1 MNQHGH
7 AEVTMTQPTPLRV
20 GIAGAARGAGFVA
33 GLRSVPDQ
41 AQLHAVYDPDPEARR
56 RFATE
61 HGAEVECESYAQLL
75 GHADLV
81 VVSSPQHHHV
91 PQAVAA
97 LDAGVHVLSEVPA
110 AVSLEQAYDLLAA
123 CRRSSARYMMA
134 ENYCYIRSNLVVRE
148 MARQGVFGELY
159 YGEGEYLHELK
170 GLSRHADGRPTWR
183 YYWQH
188 GRAGHPYP
196 THSLGPLLQW
206 FGDRVAAVSCVGTG
220 RHTAP
225 EFELDDTVLLLC
237 RTSRGALLRIRY
249 DTLSNRPHLMDYY
262 AVQGTEGGYEAARLP
277 GGAPHVHV
285 QGRSPAG
292 QWEPLDGY
300 AEEFLPARYRQ
311 PPPGA
316 AGHWGADAWPIVE
329 FVEAIQ
335 GETELPVDIYAALE
349 MSLPGVVSERSYA
362 ENGAWLHVP
371 DPHVLTAGIGTEPGR
386 EAPLA

>member
-1 MNQHGH
+1 MSR
-7 AEVTMTQPTPLRV
+7 TPSKPLRV
-20 GIAGAARGAGFVA
+20 GIVGAARGTGFVS
-33 GLRSVPDQ
+33 GLRSVSDE
-41 AQLHAVYDPDPEARR
+41 ALLHAVYDPDREARK
-56 RFATE
+56 RFAAE
-61 HGAEVECESYAQLL
+61 HGVEIECESYAQLL
-75 GHADLV
+75 EHVDLLV
-81 VVSSPQHHHV
+81 LSSPQHHHV

-97 LDAGVHVLSEVPA
+97 LDAGIHVLSEVPA

-123 CRRSSARYMMA
+123 YRRSSARYMLA

-148 MARQGVFGELY
+148 MARRGVFGELY

-206 FGDRVAAVSCVGTG
+206 FGDRVTAVSCVGTG

-225 EFELDDTVLLLC
+225 EFVLDDTVLLLC
-237 RTSRGALLRIRY
+237 RTSRGGLLRIRY

-262 AVQGTEGGYEAARLP
+262 SVQGTKGGYEAGRAEGEHPR
-277 GGAPHVHV
+277 VHL
-285 QGRSPAG
+285 QGRSPEG
-292 QWEPLDGY
+292 RWEPLDSY
-300 AEEFLPARYRQ
+300 ADEFLPDRYRQ

-329 FVEAIQ
+329 FVKAVL
-335 GETELPVDIYAALE
+335 GETDVPIDIYAALE

-371 DPHVLTAGIGTEPGR
+371 DPRTMTAGIGTEPGR